1 MDDFNEIK
9 SLGGGRFSFWAGR
22 QKYTVTTKLEPERF
36 RAVAESV
43 GHLVASFPPNL
54 SQDERLVLALM
65 TLAFRVD
72 EMGARLDKLCADLSG
87 GGEK

>member
-1 MDDFNEIK
+1 MDEFNEIK
-9 SLGGGRFSFWAGR
+9 SLGGGKFSFWAGR

-43 GHLVASFPPNL
+43 GRLVASFPPNL
-54 SQDERLVLALM
+54 NQDERLLLALM

-72 EMGARLDKLCADLSG
+72 EMEERVDKLCADLNG
-87 GGEK
+87 GGKK

>member
-9 SLGGGRFSFWAGR
+9 SLGGGKFSFWVGR

-36 RAVAESV
+36 RLIAESV
-43 GHLVASFPPNL
+43 GKLVANFPPNL

-72 EMGARLDKLCADLSG
+72 EMEERVDKLCAGLDGS
-87 GGEK
+87 EIK